1 MLEPCASTF
10 WSAVKDL
17 RPDLHLSFNPRDRIS
32 EPSALRALLAEAGVA
47 DADILAEDGRQVL
60 RSPEDWWTIVLGS
73 GFRSVVD
80 QMGSDTA
87 ERVRTANLAWI
98 GSQDVTSV
106 ETNVIY
112 AAARKPKS
120 SAQAG

>member
-1 MLEPCASTF
+1 
-10 WSAVKDL
+10 
-17 RPDLHLSFNPRDRIS
+17 
-32 EPSALRALLAEAGVA
+32 VA

-87 ERVRTANLAWI
+87 ER
-98 GSQDVTSV
+98 
-106 ETNVIY
+106 Y
-112 AAARKPKS
+112 ARRIWR
-120 SAQAG
+120 G

>member
-1 MLEPCASTF
+1 VLEPCASTF

-17 RPDLHLSFNPRDRIS
+17 RSDLHLSFNPWDRIS

-112 AAARKPKS
+112 ATARKPKS

>member
-1 MLEPCASTF
+1 VLEPCASTF

-17 RPDLHLSFNPRDRIS
+17 RPDLHLSFNPWDRIS

-73 GFRSVVD
+73 GSRSVVD

-87 ERVRTANLAWI
+87 ER
-98 GSQDVTSV
+98 
-106 ETNVIY
+106 Y
-112 AAARKPKS
+112 ARRIWR
-120 SAQAG
+120 G